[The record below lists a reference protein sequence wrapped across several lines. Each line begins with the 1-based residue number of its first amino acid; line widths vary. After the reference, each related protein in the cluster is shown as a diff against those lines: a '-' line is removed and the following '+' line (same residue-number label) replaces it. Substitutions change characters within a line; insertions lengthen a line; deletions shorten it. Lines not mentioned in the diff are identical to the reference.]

1 MHPVTGGSRNS
12 GTWRASD
19 HDDVSATHTLDR
31 RQDPHYDYM
40 VIGPSYPAARTV
52 ANRLQ
57 ERIATSPTAFKN
69 ATDAP
74 KPDAAAIEEIITT
87 AFWAS
92 LRREE
97 GHAPRISIAFL
108 PPEQSVRPLQFN
120 PHLRLEPD
128 LLARIAPAVEKPG
141 IHIGV
146 WKYNGEL
153 RVWGVTLTVP
163 TWCFVL
169 EVVGPGLLVVKFRR
183 NERSTKFANIA
194 VLEGADVKFIEQ
206 QSTVVSEA
214 PPALGSL
221 WAFYSSAGRQE
232 SDNTLVRIAVAM
244 RAHGRGGSLLVVPR
258 NSTEWLKSIVQPITY
273 SVIPPIPDI
282 TTFLRQREQGL
293 EVSPITLQSVVDGLA
308 GLTAVDGATVISDY
322 FEPLAFGAKI
332 LTRDVIHRVEQ
343 ILLTEP
349 IEGIQDTYVDPAHL
363 GGTRHL
369 SAAQFVDDQRNA
381 IALVASQDGRFTVFA
396 WSSAH
401 DIVHA
406 HRLEALLL

>member
-1 MHPVTGGSRNS
+1 MDQTDI
-12 GTWRASD
+12 A
-19 HDDVSATHTLDR
+19 
-31 RQDPHYDYM
+31 
-40 VIGPSYPAARTV
+40 GPSYPAARTV

-57 ERIATSPTAFKN
+57 ARIAAAPDKIG
-69 ATDAP
+69 DAP
-74 KPDAAAIEEIITT
+74 KPDALTIEEIITT

-108 PPEQSVRPLQFN
+108 PPEQSVRPIKFN
-120 PHLRLEPD
+120 PRVPLEAE

-146 WKYNGEL
+146 WFYDARL
-153 RVWGVTLTVP
+153 YVWGVTLTVP

-169 EVVGPGLLVVKFRR
+169 EVVGPGLLVVKYRR
-183 NERSTKFANIA
+183 DEPGSKFANIA

-206 QSTVVSEA
+206 QSAVISEA

-221 WAFYSSAGRQE
+221 WAFYSSAGRNE
-232 SDNTLVRIAVAM
+232 SDNILVRIAIAM

-258 NSTEWLKSIVQPITY
+258 NTSRWLDSIVHPVRH
-273 SVIPPIPDI
+273 SVIPPFPDI
-282 TTFLRQREQGL
+282 RTFLDQMDHGL
-293 EVSPITLQSVVDGLA
+293 EPSPITLQAAVEALA
-308 GLTAVDGATVISDY
+308 GLTAVDGATVISDH

-332 LTRDVIHRVEQ
+332 LTRDGVQRVDQ

-349 IEGIQDTYVDPAHL
+349 IEGIGDAIVDPVLL

-369 SAAQFVDDQRNA
+369 SAAQFARDQQDA
-381 IALVASQDGRFTVFA
+381 IALVASQDGRFTAFA
-396 WSSAH
+396 WSSLH
-401 DIVHA
+401 EMVHA
-406 HRLEALLL
+406 HRLEALLI

>member
-1 MHPVTGGSRNS
+1 MDQTDI
-12 GTWRASD
+12 A
-19 HDDVSATHTLDR
+19 
-31 RQDPHYDYM
+31 
-40 VIGPSYPAARTV
+40 GPSYPAARIV
-52 ANRLQ
+52 ANRL
-57 ERIATSPTAFKN
+57 EARIAAALDKIG
-69 ATDAP
+69 DAP
-74 KPDAAAIEEIITT
+74 KPDARTIEQIITT

-108 PPEQSVRPLQFN
+108 PPEQTIRPIKFN
-120 PHLRLEPD
+120 PRLPLEAE

-146 WKYNGEL
+146 WFYDDQL
-153 RVWGVTLTVP
+153 YVWGVTLTVP

-169 EVVGPGLLVVKFRR
+169 EVVGPGLLVVKYRR
-183 NERSTKFANIA
+183 DEPGRKFANIA

-206 QSTVVSEA
+206 QSAVISEA

-221 WAFYSSAGRQE
+221 WAFYSSAGRKE
-232 SDNTLVRIAVAM
+232 SDNILVRIAIAM

-258 NSTEWLKSIVQPITY
+258 NTSRWLDSIVQPVRY

-282 TTFLRQREQGL
+282 RTFLHQMEQGL
-293 EVSPITLQSVVDGLA
+293 EPSPITLQAAVEALA
-308 GLTAVDGATVISDY
+308 GLTAVDGATVISDH

-332 LTRDVIHRVEQ
+332 LTGDGVQRVEQ

-349 IEGIQDTYVDPAHL
+349 IEGIGDTHVDPVFL

-369 SAAQFVDDQRNA
+369 SAAQFARDQRDA

-396 WSSAH
+396 WSSLH
-401 DIVHA
+401 GMVHA
-406 HRLEALLL
+406 HRLETLLI